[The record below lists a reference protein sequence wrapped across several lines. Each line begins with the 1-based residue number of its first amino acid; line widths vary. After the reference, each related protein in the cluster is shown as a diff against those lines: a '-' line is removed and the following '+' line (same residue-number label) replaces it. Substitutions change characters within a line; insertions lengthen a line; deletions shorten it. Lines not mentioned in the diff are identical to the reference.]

1 MIDKFQEEKYNLLR
15 NPFTGYRATKENLK
29 FWVDREEEIEN
40 WEKVIKETLSNPT
53 NNYISFII
61 GDYGMGK
68 SLSIYKIEELCK
80 KYRNIFSVTFG
91 FLGEE
96 KLRKPGID
104 FIQRILKF
112 VDFNTIKLTERQVER
127 LDEISKEVK
136 NIYYKIFFADDE
148 IKTLAL
154 YFLRGELIP
163 NQSQMRKLGI
173 IRKINDV
180 EIAKEYFSGFLYLL
194 KLAGYNTL
202 VLLIDEFEYLFSLVP
217 KASRDI
223 YFALIRGLYDLPTKI
238 RNKTIANML
247 FFLAV
252 SAEEYRKM
260 KERKDIGGPVVPFM
274 RRAYLVN
281 ELSPLKKEYV
291 EKLIELR
298 LKYNRAKGKLEKDP
312 LIPYTRD
319 FVDFIWENT
328 RGHPGD
334 IIYKCGHTLDVG
346 LKYRVSKLDKE
357 FAAKALKER
366 NL

>member
-1 MIDKFQEEKYNLLR
+1 MIDKFQEEKYNLIR
-15 NPFTGYRATKENLK
+15 NPFTGYRATKEDLK
-29 FWVDREEEIEN
+29 FWVDREEEIKN

-68 SLSIYKIEELCK
+68 SLSIYKIEEVCK
-80 KYRNIFSVTFG
+80 KYKNILSITFG

-104 FIQRILKF
+104 FIQRIFKF
-112 VDFNTIKLTERQVER
+112 VDFNRIKLKEQQIEK
-127 LDEISKEVK
+127 LESISKEVK
-136 NIYYKIFFADDE
+136 NIYYKIFFADNE
-148 IKTLAL
+148 AKTLAL
-154 YFLRGELIP
+154 YFLRGELVP
-163 NQSQMRKLGI
+163 NQSQMKKLEI
-173 IRKINDV
+173 IRKINDI
-180 EIAKEYFSGFLYLL
+180 EIAKEYFRGFLYLL

-202 VLLIDEFEYLFSLVP
+202 ILLIDEFEYLFSLVS
-217 KASRDI
+217 KAQRDV
-223 YFALIRGLYDLPTKI
+223 YFALIRGLYDLPTRI
-238 RNKTIANML
+238 RNETIANML

-252 SAEEYRKM
+252 SKEEYRKM
-260 KERKDIGGPVVPFM
+260 EERKDIGGPVVPFM

-281 ELSPLKKEYV
+281 ELTPLKKEYV

-298 LKYNRAKGKLEKDP
+298 LKYNRAKEKFEKDP
-312 LIPYTRD
+312 LIPYTKD
-319 FVDFIWENT
+319 FVNFIWEDT

-346 LKYRVSKLDKE
+346 LKYRVSELNKK
-357 FAAKALKER
+357 FATKALKER